1 MEFLARRVG
10 GFPYERDREKEF
22 RDGPVSRERLLE
34 TFEAAIGRATETL
47 ERLPVSRLSE
57 PSTAPDYYAVLLED
71 IFGVGFHMAVHTGQI
86 VFITKMLNEGSI
98 QELWPRAHRETGA
111 WRT

>member
-1 MEFLARRVG
+1 MEPPADLG
-10 GFPYERDREKEF
+10 
-22 RDGPVSRERLLE
+22 
-34 TFEAAIGRATETL
+34 AT
-47 ERLPVSRLSE
+47 RLSE

-71 IFGVGFHMAVHTGQI
+71 IFGVGFHMALHTGQI

-98 QELWPRAHRETGA
+98 QELWPRTHRESGA